1 MTKKQLEKSYQ
12 SLLEQKQT
20 MLNLFYQIREVIGA
34 NPPPKKDGIAPET
47 VLNAI
52 NRLIKIGSLKP
63 FTPDQLHEW
72 GEAIW
77 EEMMDKAKQS

>member
-1 MTKKQLEKSYQ
+1 MNRKQLEKSYE
-12 SLLEQKQT
+12 SLLEQKQV
-20 MLNLFYQIREVIGA
+20 MLGLLYEIREVIGA

-63 FTPDQLHEW
+63 FTPEQLNEW
-72 GEAIW
+72 GEDIW
-77 EEMMDKAKQS
+77 REMTERASKS